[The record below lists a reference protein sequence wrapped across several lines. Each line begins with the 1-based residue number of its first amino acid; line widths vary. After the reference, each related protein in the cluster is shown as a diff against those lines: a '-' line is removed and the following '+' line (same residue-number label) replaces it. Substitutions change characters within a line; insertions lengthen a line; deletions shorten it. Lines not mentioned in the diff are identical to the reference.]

1 MNKVLEFIMYYVIYL
16 VAGFIGVCVGNLI
29 TGGDINPFTNWM
41 PYVFAL
47 AFALSDVITSKK
59 ER

>member
-29 TGGDINPFTNWM
+29 TGGDISPLTNWM

>member
-1 MNKVLEFIMYYVIYL
+1 MNKVLEFVMYYLIYL

-29 TGGDINPFTNWM
+29 TGGNINPFTNWM

-47 AFALSDVITSKK
+47 IFAIVDYRSS
-59 ER
+59 

>member
-29 TGGDINPFTNWM
+29 TGGDINPLTSWI
-41 PYVFAL
+41 PYVIAL
-47 AFALSDVITSKK
+47 VMSVYEVTISK
-59 ER
+59 

>member
-16 VAGFIGVCVGNLI
+16 IAGFIGVWVGNFI
-29 TGGDINPFTNWM
+29 TGMDINIFTSWI

-47 AFALSDVITSKK
+47 AFATKDIL
-59 ER
+59 

>member
-47 AFALSDVITSKK
+47 VMSVYEVTISK
-59 ER
+59 

>member
-1 MNKVLEFIMYYVIYL
+1 MNKVLEFVMYYLIYL

-29 TGGDINPFTNWM
+29 TGGDINPLTFWM

-47 AFALSDVITSKK
+47 AFALSEVIGK
-59 ER
+59 

>member
-1 MNKVLEFIMYYVIYL
+1 MYYVIYL

-47 AFALSDVITSKK
+47 VFSLYEVISK
-59 ER
+59 